1 MLIESILG
9 KVNDEKF
16 KGFAIDYVDIE
27 WHEAFKKIHKKTTRL
42 GVEIGIKLGDYILTR
57 GFNDGDVLAI
67 NGDSIIVVNIP
78 ETMALV
84 VDVEDNHLIPKVCYE
99 IGNRHATLFAG
110 ENHNQFITIYD
121 KPMQEM
127 LEKLGVKVEAKK
139 VKFDFDKRISA
150 SINNHHH

>member
-1 MLIESILG
+1 MLAESILG
-9 KVNDEKF
+9 KINDEKF
-16 KGFAIDYVDIE
+16 KDFNIDYVDIE
-27 WHEAFKKIHKKTTRL
+27 WHEAFKKIHKKKTHS
-42 GVEIGIKLGDYILTR
+42 GVEIGIKLGDFILKR
-57 GFNDGDVLAI
+57 GLNDGDVLAI

-99 IGNRHATLFAG
+99 IGNRHATLFSG

-121 KPMQEM
+121 EPMKEM
-127 LEKLGVKVEAKK
+127 LEKLAVKVEAKK

>member
-1 MLIESILG
+1 MLAESILG
-9 KVNDEKF
+9 KINDEKF
-16 KGFAIDYVDIE
+16 KDFNIDYVDIE
-27 WHEAFKKIHKKTTRL
+27 WHEAFKKIHKKKTHS
-42 GVEIGIKLGDYILTR
+42 GVEIGIKLGDYILKR
-57 GFNDGDVLAI
+57 GLNDGDVLAI
-67 NGDSIIVVNIP
+67 NGNSIIVVNIP

-99 IGNRHATLFAG
+99 IGNRHATLFSG

-121 KPMQEM
+121 EPMKEM
-127 LEKLGVKVEAKK
+127 LEKLGAKVEAKK